1 MTLVESNHN
10 SCVIDSAAASAQ
22 QRRVGRVEEL
32 QRQVEQLMPVMRI
45 AVIYGGDK
53 AADGAVINATF
64 NPRAW
69 KSYQAVAEDI
79 AGALR
84 RVGFQQV
91 IVIPED
97 MHLGARL
104 RQEGIHLA
112 WINSGG
118 VQGCNPMAHAAAML
132 EMCGIPY
139 VGHDPL
145 TAGMLDNKHVFKQA
159 LRALGIATPDFVVSP
174 LSREA
179 HDRHLESRIAAT
191 FGAYRGPFVVKPVS
205 GRASLNVNLVEERSD
220 LAAAVACI
228 HRETE
233 NHVLVETYLP
243 GREYCIAITGPVT
256 SHGQHLARHD
266 EPFVFAEV
274 ERMLDPGEAIFTSM
288 DLRPIT
294 RDRARLLQ
302 PQGDKAALAQ
312 LREIARRVFLD
323 LNLESIIRLDVRAD
337 EAGRLSVLE
346 ANPKPDLKA
355 PSGEKISLVCSHLH
369 AVDMS
374 YDDLILSL
382 LADRLDLLLSQR
394 RNAVKHLM
402 ALMT

>member
-10 SCVIDSAAASAQ
+10 SCVIGSAAAAAQ
-22 QRRVGRVEEL
+22 QRRVGRVDEL
-32 QRQVEQLMPVMRI
+32 QRQVERLMPVMRI
-45 AVIYGGDK
+45 GVIYGGDK

-79 AGALR
+79 AEALR
-84 RVGFQQV
+84 RVGFRHV
-91 IVIPED
+91 VVMPED

-159 LRALGIATPDFVVSP
+159 LKALDIPTPEFVVSP
-174 LSREA
+174 LSRNAVDGQLEA
-179 HDRHLESRIAAT
+179 RVAAT

-205 GRASLNVNLVEERSD
+205 GRASLNVNLVEEFDD
-220 LAAAVACI
+220 LVEVVGRV

-233 NHVLVETYLP
+233 NHVLIEAFMP
-243 GREYCIAITGPVT
+243 GREYCIAVTGPVT
-256 SHGQHLARHD
+256 SHGQRLARHD
-266 EPFVFAEV
+266 EPFVFAEI

-294 RDRARLLQ
+294 RDRARLLTAQ
-302 PQGDKAALAQ
+302 SDGMVLSQ
-312 LREIARRVFLD
+312 LREIARRVFVD

-337 EAGRLSVLE
+337 RAGCLSVLE

-355 PSGEKISLVCSHLH
+355 PTGDKISLVCSHLH

-382 LADRLDLLLSQR
+382 LADRLDLLFSQR
-394 RNAVKHLM
+394 RNAVKHLT